1 MMAVPAEQMNA
12 NSYTLPTVSRAR
24 SLEVVKRIKSVSDLK
39 MSHLLDG
46 LTANVNDAL
55 FEEMQAVKE
64 QDALAWH
71 FNIMRALKTSDVSL
85 CGEFNTYMNLSWIH
99 LVNRRDRQTMPAT
112 VAEMEP
118 LLKTYGDKNL
128 NHYKVLMEEV
138 RLRFCTLV
146 KQELIYHPM
155 LPANFYLCFWHASEK
170 FDLSVNERGLLMP
183 LFNRFVMAR
192 FGTILGAVNQALIES
207 HVHASQ
213 PGDYTHNID
222 LSAPEIS

>member
-1 MMAVPAEQMNA
+1 MIA
-12 NSYTLPTVSRAR
+12 NSDTLPTVSSAR
-24 SLEVVKRIKSVSDLK
+24 SLEVVKRIKSVSEFK
-39 MSHLLDG
+39 MSHFLDG
-46 LTANVNDAL
+46 LSANVNDAL
-55 FEEMQAVKE
+55 FEEMQAVEE

-85 CGEFNTYMNLSWIH
+85 CSEFNTYMNLSWVH
-99 LVNRRDRQTMPAT
+99 LVNRRDRQTMSPT
-112 VAEMEP
+112 VAEMES

-128 NHYKVLMEEV
+128 NHYKVVLEEV

-146 KQELIYHPM
+146 MRELIYHPM

-170 FDLSVNERGLLMP
+170 FDLSVNERRLLMS

-192 FGTILGAVNQALIES
+192 FGTILGAVNQTLIEL

-222 LSAPEIS
+222 LSASEIS